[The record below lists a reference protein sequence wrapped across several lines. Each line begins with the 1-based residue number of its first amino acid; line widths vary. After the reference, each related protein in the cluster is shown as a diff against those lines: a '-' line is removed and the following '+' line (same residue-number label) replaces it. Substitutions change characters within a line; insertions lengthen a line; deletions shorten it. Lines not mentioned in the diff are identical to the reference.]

1 MRYSVRQRMMFCFE
15 GQRFSLGGGLTY
27 GPDFILLGYSV
38 GGRQVVLEPR
48 GVWRQG
54 HEEEVTEK
62 FRLFREM
69 YGSLYYLVLIVQ
81 PREYTRV
88 RDRYPES
95 YDDIVESDRMP
106 DLLFMLKNG
115 RYKQIF

>member
-1 MRYSVRQRMMFCFE
+1 
-15 GQRFSLGGGLTY
+15 
-27 GPDFILLGYSV
+27 
-38 GGRQVVLEPR
+38 
-48 GVWRQG
+48 
-54 HEEEVTEK
+54 
-62 FRLFREM
+62 M

-115 RYKQIF
+115 RYEQIF